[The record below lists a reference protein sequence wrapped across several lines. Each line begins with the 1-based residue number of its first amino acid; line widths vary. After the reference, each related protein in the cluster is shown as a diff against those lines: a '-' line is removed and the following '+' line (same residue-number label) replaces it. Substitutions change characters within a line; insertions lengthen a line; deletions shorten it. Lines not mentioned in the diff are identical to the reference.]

1 MRENS
6 VIYAYATN
14 LSGMFE
20 HLNELNDRRENNP
33 DWGHAYDTRNSI
45 GGSRPN
51 IELDRI
57 SENSKDETGFNDR
70 QDESCENILINDEH
84 FGL

>member
-57 SENSKDETGFNDR
+57 SENIEYFLYSEM
-70 QDESCENILINDEH
+70 ILQMRRK
-84 FGL
+84 